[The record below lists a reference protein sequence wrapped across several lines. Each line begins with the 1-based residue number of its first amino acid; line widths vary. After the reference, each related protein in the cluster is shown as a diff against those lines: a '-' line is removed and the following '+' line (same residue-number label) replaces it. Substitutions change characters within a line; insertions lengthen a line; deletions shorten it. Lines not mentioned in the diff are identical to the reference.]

1 MSKTEI
7 MNKLT
12 RSFHR
17 TGLKLKKYSPE
28 ILVTVGV
35 VGGITSAVMACK
47 ATTKVEAILEEA
59 KDRIDTIHEV
69 AENPEMKG
77 KYTEEDSKKD
87 LAIVYTQTGV
97 ELAKLY
103 GPAILVGATS
113 IGCILASTNIMRKR
127 NVALAAAYATV
138 DKGFKEYRGRV
149 VERFGKE
156 LDRELKYN
164 IKAKEV
170 EEIKKNED
178 GTEEVVKTTVQTAS
192 VDETSEYARYFDEY
206 CIGWEKDPE
215 LNLYYVRM
223 QQAHANDLLKARGHL
238 FLNEVY
244 DMFGIP
250 RTKAGAQVGWVYDEK
265 TPGIYNDNYV
275 DFGIYD
281 ITKESNRDFV
291 NGRERSI
298 LLEFNVDGYIL
309 DLI

>member
-1 MSKTEI
+1 MTKAEI
-7 MNKLT
+7 MNKAS

-17 TGLKLKKYSPE
+17 AGLKLKKYSPE
-28 ILVTVGV
+28 ILVTVGIAGAV
-35 VGGITSAVMACK
+35 TGAVMACK
-47 ATTKVEAILEEA
+47 ATTKASAILDDA
-59 KDRIDTIHEV
+59 KERIDDIKEV
-69 AENPEMKG
+69 AANPGMKG
-77 KYTEEDSKKD
+77 KYTDDDRKKD
-87 LAIVYTQTGV
+87 MAIVYTQTGV
-97 ELAKLY
+97 ELAKTY
-103 GPAILVGATS
+103 GPAILIGTAS
-113 IGCILASTNIMRKR
+113 AGCILASVGIMRKR

-149 VERFGKE
+149 IERFGKE

-178 GTEEVVKTTVQTAS
+178 GTEEIVKKTVHTA
-192 VDETSEYARYFDEY
+192 DITEASEYARFFDEY
-206 CIGWEKDPE
+206 CLGWEKDPE

-223 QQAHANDLLKARGHL
+223 QQAYANDMLKARGHL

-244 DMFGIP
+244 DLFGIP
-250 RTKAGAQVGWVYDEK
+250 RTKAGAQVGWVHSDK
-265 TPGIYNDNYV
+265 TPGIYNDDYI

-281 ITKESNRDFV
+281 ISKESNRDFV

>member
-1 MSKTEI
+1 MNKTEI
-7 MNKLT
+7 MEKLS

-35 VGGITSAVMACK
+35 AGAVTGAVMACK
-47 ATTKVEAILEEA
+47 ATTKASAILDEA
-59 KDRIDTIHEV
+59 KERIDAIKEV
-69 AENPEMKG
+69 AENPEMKD
-77 KYTEEDSKKD
+77 KYSEDDRKKD

-97 ELAKLY
+97 ELAKTY

-113 IGCILASTNIMRKR
+113 AGCIFASVGIMRKR
-127 NVALAAAYATV
+127 NIALAAAYATV

-149 VERFGKE
+149 IERFGKE

-178 GTEEVVKTTVQTAS
+178 GTEEIVKTTVRTAEFS
-192 VDETSEYARYFDEY
+192 EASEYARYFDEY
-206 CIGWEKDPE
+206 CLGWEKDPE

-223 QQAHANDLLKARGHL
+223 QQAHANDLLKARGHV

-244 DMFGIP
+244 DLFGIP

-265 TPGIYNDNYV
+265 TPGIYNDNYI
-275 DFGIYD
+275 DFGVYD
-281 ITKESNRDFV
+281 ITKEGNRDFV

>member
-1 MSKTEI
+1 MNKTEI
-7 MNKLT
+7 MNKAV
-12 RSFHR
+12 RSLHR
-17 TGLKLKKYSPE
+17 VGLKLEKYSPE

-35 VGGITSAVMACK
+35 IGTVTGAVMACK
-47 ATTKVEAILEEA
+47 ATTKASAIMEEA
-59 KDRIDTIHEV
+59 KYRIDCIKEV
-69 AENPEMKG
+69 SENPELNED
-77 KYTEEDSKKD
+77 YTEEDRKKD

-97 ELAKLY
+97 ELAKTY
-103 GPAILVGATS
+103 GPAVLVGATA
-113 IGCILASTNIMRKR
+113 IGCIFASVGIMHKR

-149 VERFGKE
+149 IERFGKE
-156 LDRELKYN
+156 LDHELKYN
-164 IKAKEV
+164 VKAKEI

-178 GTEEVVKTTVQTAS
+178 GTEEVVKTTIQTGEI
-192 VDETSEYARYFDEY
+192 DEISEYARFFDEG
-206 CIGWEKDPE
+206 CLGWEKDPE

-250 RTKAGAQVGWVYDEK
+250 RTKAGAQVGWVYSEK
-265 TPGIYNDNYV
+265 TPGIYNDDYV

-281 ITKESNRDFV
+281 ITKERNRAFV
-291 NGRERSI
+291 NGYERTI

>member
-1 MSKTEI
+1 MNKTEI
-7 MNKLT
+7 MNKLS

-35 VGGITSAVMACK
+35 VGAVTGAVMACK
-47 ATTKVEAILEEA
+47 ATTKASVILDEA
-59 KDRIDTIHEV
+59 KERIDAIKEV
-69 AENPEMKG
+69 AENPEMKE
-77 KYTEEDSKKD
+77 KYSEEDRKKD

-97 ELAKLY
+97 ELAKTY
-103 GPAILVGATS
+103 GPAILIGVASASCIFASVG
-113 IGCILASTNIMRKR
+113 IMHKR

-164 IKAKEV
+164 IKAKEI

-178 GTEEVVKTTVQTAS
+178 GTEEIVKTTVQTA
-192 VDETSEYARYFDEY
+192 DINEISEYARYFDEY
-206 CIGWEKDPE
+206 CVGWEKDPE

-223 QQAHANDLLKARGHL
+223 QQAYANDLLKARGHV

-250 RTKAGAQVGWVYDEK
+250 RTKAGAQVGWVYSEK
-265 TPGIYNDNYV
+265 TPGIYNDDYI
-275 DFGIYD
+275 DFGVYD

>member
-1 MSKTEI
+1 MSKVEI
-7 MNKLT
+7 MNKLN

-35 VGGITSAVMACK
+35 VGAVTGAVMACK
-47 ATTKVEAILEEA
+47 ATTKASAILDEA
-59 KDRIDTIHEV
+59 KDRMDSIKEV
-69 AENPEMKG
+69 AETPELEG
-77 KYTEEDSKKD
+77 QYTEEDRKKD
-87 LAIVYTQTGV
+87 MAIVYTQTGV
-97 ELAKLY
+97 ELAKVY
-103 GPAILVGATS
+103 GPAVLVGAAS
-113 IGCILASTNIMRKR
+113 IGCIFASTGIMRKR

-149 VERFGKE
+149 IERFGKE

-178 GTEEVVKTTVQTAS
+178 GTEEIVKTTVHTAEFS
-192 VDETSEYARYFDEY
+192 ETSEYARFFDEG

-215 LNLYYVRM
+215 LNLYYVRT
-223 QQAHANDLLKARGHL
+223 QQAYANDLLKARGHL

-250 RTKAGAQVGWVYDEK
+250 RTKAGAQVGWVYSEK
-265 TPGIYNDNYV
+265 TPGIYNDDYV
-275 DFGIYD
+275 DFGVYD
-281 ITKESNRDFV
+281 ITKERNRDFV

>member
-1 MSKTEI
+1 MSKVEI
-7 MNKLT
+7 MNKLN

-35 VGGITSAVMACK
+35 VGAVTGAVMACK
-47 ATTKVEAILEEA
+47 ATTKASAILDEA
-59 KDRIDTIHEV
+59 KDRMDSIKEV
-69 AENPEMKG
+69 AETPELEG
-77 KYTEEDSKKD
+77 QYTEEDRKKD
-87 LAIVYTQTGV
+87 MAIVYTQTGV
-97 ELAKLY
+97 ELAKVY
-103 GPAILVGATS
+103 GPAVLVGAAS
-113 IGCILASTNIMRKR
+113 IGCIFASTGIMRKR

-149 VERFGKE
+149 IERFGKE

-178 GTEEVVKTTVQTAS
+178 GTEEIVKTTVHTAEFS
-192 VDETSEYARYFDEY
+192 EASEYARFFDEG

-215 LNLYYVRM
+215 LNLYYVRT
-223 QQAHANDLLKARGHL
+223 QQAYANDLLKARGHL

-250 RTKAGAQVGWVYDEK
+250 RTKAGAQVGWVYSEK
-265 TPGIYNDNYV
+265 TPGIYNDDYV
-275 DFGIYD
+275 DFGVYD
-281 ITKESNRDFV
+281 ITKERNRDFV

>member
-1 MSKTEI
+1 MNIVEI
-7 MNKLT
+7 MNKLS
-12 RSFHR
+12 RSFNR

-35 VGGITSAVMACK
+35 AGVVTGAIMACK
-47 ATTKVEAILEEA
+47 ATTKASAILDEA
-59 KDRIDTIHEV
+59 KERIDSIKEV
-69 AENPEMKG
+69 AAAPEMKD
-77 KYTEEDSKKD
+77 KYTEEDYKKD
-87 LAIVYTQTGV
+87 MAIVYTQTGV
-97 ELAKLY
+97 DLAKTY
-103 GPAILVGATS
+103 GPAILVGAAS
-113 IGCILASTNIMRKR
+113 IGCIFASVGIMHKR

-164 IKAKEV
+164 IKAKEI

-178 GTEEVVKTTVQTAS
+178 GTEEIVKTTIHTADINE
-192 VDETSEYARYFDEY
+192 VSEYARYFDEY
-206 CIGWEKDPE
+206 CVGWEKDPE
-215 LNLYYVRM
+215 VNLYYVRT
-223 QQAHANDLLKARGHL
+223 QQAYANDLLKARGHL

-250 RTKAGAQVGWVYDEK
+250 RTKAGAQVGWVYSEK
-265 TPGIYNDNYV
+265 TPGIYNDDYV